1 MHVRLPPCPH
11 LALLAL
17 QLADEGAGEEASRVV
32 TQVLG
37 RGHTRLLVLPGAG
50 GQEMCG
56 RQRRDTRGLRL
67 TFQTQACK
75 APPSPPLTSPHIPQA
90 AHLAPVDGGRVN
102 GAAGAVARRRV
113 APLDKRLEE
122 ALGEL
127 GAGFEDV
134 GAHATG
140 IGDHARDA
148 CRAEASLELVRKEHV
163 GKLGM
168 LVESG
173 VEVGRTPRSRHVPA
187 GGGGRLRERGRG
199 KGVARAGLVRDTLN
213 MCVAFASGRMCW
225 TGRRRE
231 ARGGELPLRPAGQ
244 STCTGY
250 VGNPSEAH

>member
-1 MHVRLPPCPH
+1 MRQLCGVCRRVPQVACHFFVVAVLAGADRLSRREERLAGEVAQRPVEQAEHAGAQAPRCRLHVLH
-11 LALLAL
+11 KALALLAL

-37 RGHTRLLVLPGAG
+37 RGHTRLLV
-50 GQEMCG
+50 
-56 RQRRDTRGLRL
+56 
-67 TFQTQACK
+67 
-75 APPSPPLTSPHIPQA
+75 
-90 AHLAPVDGGRVN
+90 LAPVDGGRVN

-173 VEVGRTPRSRHVPA
+173 VEVGQEGLGILDGHHAMQDGRH
-187 GGGGRLRERGRG
+187 GH
-199 KGVARAGLVRDTLN
+199 DTCL
-213 MCVAFASGRMCW
+213 
-225 TGRRRE
+225 
-231 ARGGELPLRPAGQ
+231 
-244 STCTGY
+244 
-250 VGNPSEAH
+250 